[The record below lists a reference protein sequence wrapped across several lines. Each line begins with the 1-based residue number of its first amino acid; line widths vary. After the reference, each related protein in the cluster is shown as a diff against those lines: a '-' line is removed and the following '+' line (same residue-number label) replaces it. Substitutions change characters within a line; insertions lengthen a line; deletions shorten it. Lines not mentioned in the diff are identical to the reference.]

1 MLAILIFLATLFGFL
16 FYSFGLP
23 PLVGFLLA
31 GFIFNLTE
39 LKPPEG
45 LNIVADLGVYLLLFC
60 IGLKVKIKN
69 LARKDVLIITTSNIS
84 VNVIII
90 VGLFILFSKASG
102 VTNNLNYLE
111 YLILGVALSFS
122 STVFAVKTFEDRGE
136 LTALYSILVVGIL
149 ILQDLLAALILAVAE
164 GSYPNMYGLLLFL
177 FYPLRSTLYKLLN
190 WIGHD
195 ELLVLFGFFLSL
207 VIGVSLFE
215 IFGIKGELG
224 ALFMGMLIANHKKA
238 DELGKSLFSIKE
250 FFLVGFFLSIGIN
263 GTLSYSV
270 LILGTL
276 LLLTLPIRF
285 LLYFFSFVFFRFR
298 ARTALFS
305 SLSLATF
312 SEFGLVVIGIA
323 VSSGMLDSSWLV
335 VMAIAISFSFLI
347 SAPLNKHSESIYEK
361 YKDKLL
367 LMQSKFLKK
376 EDDVGNVKDAKILVI
391 GMGRV
396 GTGAYDEYRQTFD
409 DQVLGVE
416 QNTDKVLMHLEM
428 DRNVVIGDANDI
440 DFWSNLVGKDL
451 DTIILA
457 MPEHNSNLDA
467 AIQIK
472 NMGISVSVL
481 AVARFDEEVHELE
494 SLGVK
499 AFNIYSEAGVGLAK
513 HGQSLI

>member
-45 LNIVADLGVYLLLFC
+45 LNIAADLGVYLLLFC

-84 VNVIII
+84 LNVIII

-238 DELGKSLFSIKE
+238 D
-250 FFLVGFFLSIGIN
+250 VN
-263 GTLSYSV
+263 T
-270 LILGTL
+270 
-276 LLLTLPIRF
+276 
-285 LLYFFSFVFFRFR
+285 
-298 ARTALFS
+298 
-305 SLSLATF
+305 
-312 SEFGLVVIGIA
+312 
-323 VSSGMLDSSWLV
+323 W
-335 VMAIAISFSFLI
+335 
-347 SAPLNKHSESIYEK
+347 SA
-361 YKDKLL
+361 
-367 LMQSKFLKK
+367 
-376 EDDVGNVKDAKILVI
+376 
-391 GMGRV
+391 
-396 GTGAYDEYRQTFD
+396 
-409 DQVLGVE
+409 
-416 QNTDKVLMHLEM
+416 
-428 DRNVVIGDANDI
+428 
-440 DFWSNLVGKDL
+440 
-451 DTIILA
+451 
-457 MPEHNSNLDA
+457 
-467 AIQIK
+467 
-472 NMGISVSVL
+472 
-481 AVARFDEEVHELE
+481 
-494 SLGVK
+494 
-499 AFNIYSEAGVGLAK
+499 
-513 HGQSLI
+513 